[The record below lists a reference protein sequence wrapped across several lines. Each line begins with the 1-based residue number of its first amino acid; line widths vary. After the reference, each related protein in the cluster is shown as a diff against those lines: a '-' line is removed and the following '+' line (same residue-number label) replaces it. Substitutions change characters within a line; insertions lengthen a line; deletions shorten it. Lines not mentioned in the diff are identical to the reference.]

1 MNCDTAAFI
10 FSAFNNQFSQL
21 TMLNKA
27 KENRRCTDQTKYWW
41 EIIPA
46 PATPGTDNK
55 SQHTRDVVIKTFS
68 TCRELS
74 SNKGMWKSS
83 KYKGKEVDF

>member
-27 KENRRCTDQTKYWW
+27 KENRRCTDQTKYW
-41 EIIPA
+41 
-46 PATPGTDNK
+46 
-55 SQHTRDVVIKTFS
+55 
-68 TCRELS
+68 
-74 SNKGMWKSS
+74 
-83 KYKGKEVDF
+83 